1 MFSKTGIEKS
11 TKGKDYKTLK
21 GWNYGKYAWI
31 TVNAKLKSTLP
42 SYFMHFFSHLLTI
55 LFLFPIIPEWVLVK
69 YKHIKGLIISE
80 LNNLWVISPFIWVL
94 HFCIPWQHKP
104 KGGMCLFTVASE
116 KHHELI

>member
-55 LFLFPIIPEWVLVK
+55 LFLFPIIPEWVLVE
-69 YKHIKGLIISE
+69 YKHIKGLIISD
-80 LNNLWVISPFIWVL
+80 LILCIKQQSLGYFSFHLSITLL
-94 HFCIPWQHKP
+94 HS
-104 KGGMCLFTVASE
+104 LTT
-116 KHHELI
+116 